1 MQEYRW
7 LTFFISNH
15 TNILRAM
22 PPSGSMAFKP
32 VGCNECRGTGYRGRS
47 AIFEIMEVTD
57 AIRELIVNGSS
68 SAVVRDEALR
78 NGLKNLRASG
88 VRKILD
94 GRTSVEE
101 VLTTTF

>member
-1 MQEYRW
+1 
-7 LTFFISNH
+7 
-15 TNILRAM
+15 
-22 PPSGSMAFKP
+22 
-32 VGCNECRGTGYRGRS
+32 RS
-47 AIFEIMEVTD
+47 AIFEILEVTD
-57 AIRELIVNGSS
+57 PIRELIVNGAS

-78 NGLKNLRASG
+78 SGMKNLRVSG